1 MGPKQQK
8 KSTST
13 EEVEEREAL
22 AIRIIDLL
30 TDQQVLSALKKALFP
45 TELVGK
51 IEELNNVIGRLSTKL
66 SEKEDR
72 VVVLDNEVRVL
83 ADAND
88 TLEQYT
94 RRANLII
101 DGIPES
107 HDGEDTDEK
116 VLAIVN
122 DKLGMNPPLQRH
134 DLERSH
140 RLGRRDDRQ
149 GRPRKRAVIVRFRSE
164 RLRDEV
170 YRVRTKLKVHN
181 QEQRDAPLYI
191 NDDLTARRAKLAF
204 DCRLL
209 KKERKIADCWTAYG
223 KVLIKDLNNKVEIKT
238 SLELHNL

>member
-72 VVVLDNEVRVL
+72 VVVLENEVRVL

-107 HDGEDTDEK
+107 HC
-116 VLAIVN
+116 
-122 DKLGMNPPLQRH
+122 H
-134 DLERSH
+134 
-140 RLGRRDDRQ
+140 
-149 GRPRKRAVIVRFRSE
+149 
-164 RLRDEV
+164 
-170 YRVRTKLKVHN
+170 
-181 QEQRDAPLYI
+181 
-191 NDDLTARRAKLAF
+191 KLA
-204 DCRLL
+204 R
-209 KKERKIADCWTAYG
+209 
-223 KVLIKDLNNKVEIKT
+223 
-238 SLELHNL
+238 